1 MVPAIESL
9 PVSKQPRLICV
20 GIGTPEKAQEFC
32 KLTSI
37 PKDILYS
44 DADNKVYDALDLLKS
59 NPVSLMT
66 DVRTP
71 LAIASRLK
79 DGKGEYLKE
88 ALSNWKPWIPPKLEQ
103 GLNQGGAFVFKGDG
117 SLVYGRKDPA
127 TGDHIKLDTLLQ
139 LIVPASARAS

>member
-1 MVPAIESL
+1 MLSNL
-9 PVSKQPRLICV
+9 PSSQRPRILAV

-44 DADNKVYDALDLLKS
+44 DADNEVYDALDLLKS
-59 NPVSLMT
+59 NPISLLT

-71 LAIASRLK
+71 LAMANRLK
-79 DGKGEYLKE
+79 DGKGDFLKE
-88 ALSNWKPWIPPKLEQ
+88 ALTNWKPWIPPKLEQ
-103 GLNQGGAFVFKGDG
+103 GLNQGGAFVFRGDG

-127 TGDHIKLDTLLQ
+127 TGDHVKLETLLQ
-139 LIVPASARAS
+139 LIVPASARS

>member
-1 MVPAIESL
+1 MLANL
-9 PVSKQPRLICV
+9 PSSQRPRILAV

-44 DADNKVYDALDLLKS
+44 DADNEVYDALDLLKS
-59 NPVSLMT
+59 NPISLLT

-71 LAIASRLK
+71 LAMANRLK
-79 DGKGEYLKE
+79 DGKGDFLRE
-88 ALSNWKPWIPPKLEQ
+88 ALTNWKPWIPPKLEQ
-103 GLNQGGAFVFKGDG
+103 GLNQGGAFVFRGDG

-127 TGDHIKLDTLLQ
+127 TGDHVKLETLLQ
-139 LIVPASARAS
+139 LIVPASARS

>member
-1 MVPAIESL
+1 MLSNL
-9 PVSKQPRLICV
+9 PSSQRPRILAV

-44 DADNKVYDALDLLKS
+44 DADNEVYDALDLLKS
-59 NPVSLMT
+59 NPISLLT

-71 LAIASRLK
+71 LAMAKRLK
-79 DGKGEYLKE
+79 DGKGDFLKE
-88 ALSNWKPWIPPKLEQ
+88 ALTNWKPWIPPKLEQ
-103 GLNQGGAFVFKGDG
+103 GLNQGGAFVIRGDG

-127 TGDHIKLDTLLQ
+127 TGDHVKLETLLQ
-139 LIVPASARAS
+139 LIVPASARS

>member
-1 MVPAIESL
+1 MLANL
-9 PVSKQPRLICV
+9 PSSQRPRILAV

-44 DADNKVYDALDLLKS
+44 DADNEVYDALDLLKS
-59 NPVSLMT
+59 NPISLLT

-71 LAIASRLK
+71 LAMANRLK
-79 DGKGEYLKE
+79 DGKGDFLKE
-88 ALSNWKPWIPPKLEQ
+88 ALTNWKPWIPPKLEQ
-103 GLNQGGAFVFKGDG
+103 GLNQGGAFVFRGDG

-127 TGDHIKLDTLLQ
+127 TGDHVKLETLLQ
-139 LIVPASARAS
+139 LIVPASARS

>member
-1 MVPAIESL
+1 MLANL
-9 PVSKQPRLICV
+9 PSSQRPRIIAV

-44 DADNKVYDALDLLKS
+44 DADNEVYDALHLLKS
-59 NPVSLMT
+59 NPISLLT

-71 LAIASRLK
+71 LAMAKRLK
-79 DGKGEYLKE
+79 DGKGDFLKE
-88 ALSNWKPWIPPKLEQ
+88 ALTNWKPWIPPKLEQ
-103 GLNQGGAFVFKGDG
+103 GLNQGGAFVFRGDG

-127 TGDHIKLDTLLQ
+127 TGDHVKLETLLQ
-139 LIVPASARAS
+139 LIVPASARS